1 MSKRR
6 TSPVLMPALLF
17 TSLLVTTAGAQETV
31 DPGRITALTVEQ
43 ARNLKPNRGSL
54 RFDKLT
60 ELTPAVAAILA
71 EQEAELTFF
80 ALTSL
85 SAESA
90 KALAGHKKS
99 LSFPKLAGIAA
110 DAAQAL
116 ARHEGGS
123 LALNGLPTVSP
134 EVAKALVDYKGD
146 LHLDGAKEV
155 SADAAAVLAG
165 RKGAIHL
172 GGLTSLTS
180 IPLAQKLGGQNFM
193 NLNALATVSDD
204 VGRALF
210 MSPDAKNIELYLGLK
225 ELSLGTAK
233 AMGERGRTVSAHFHM
248 DALES
253 IPDEIAEA
261 LSCKAAIRCSKVTM
275 LSDRAAKA
283 LNQFNHSH
291 MYALSDVSNEALEMF
306 SKRQGFMIHGL
317 KKLDCVPFAST
328 VMSNN
333 SSFLDLNQLATIS
346 DEAADALA
354 KDAIRSNRGVV
365 PLPALKSLNSV
376 ALAEVLAER
385 KGNLRLPKLEKV
397 SDAALGALVAHK
409 GPIDLSG
416 LTTLQAPQAAA
427 LAKALA
433 GREDELVLNGVQE
446 LSDEAARALAE
457 TKGRISLPRLTK
469 ISEASAAALR
479 KNAGISLP
487 K

>member
-1 MSKRR
+1 MELEFTAVENPS
-6 TSPVLMPALLF
+6 VEAL
-17 TSLLVTTAGAQETV
+17 
-31 DPGRITALTVEQ
+31 
-43 ARNLKPNRGSL
+43 
-54 RFDKLT
+54 
-60 ELTPAVAAILA
+60 
-71 EQEAELTFF
+71 
-80 ALTSL
+80 
-85 SAESA
+85 
-90 KALAGHKKS
+90 KALASHKAG
-99 LSFPKLAGIAA
+99 LSFPKIAGLSPGVARALAGYEGTRLSLNGLATLSPEVARVLA
-110 DAAQAL
+110 DYDGHVVLKNGKQP
-116 ARHEGGS
+116 GS
-123 LALNGLPTVSP
+123 LALDGVKELSAEAAAALANSKAALRLNGLTSLASIPLAEKLGSQIELRLQSLAAISD
-134 EVAKALVDYKGD
+134 EVAKALFLSPKAPKGT
-146 LHLDGAKEV
+146 G
-155 SADAAAVLAG
+155 
-165 RKGAIHL
+165 
-172 GGLTSLTS
+172 
-180 IPLAQKLGGQNFM
+180 
-193 NLNALATVSDD
+193 
-204 VGRALF
+204 
-210 MSPDAKNIELYLGLK
+210 MSLGLK
-225 ELSLGTAK
+225 QLSVEAAK
-233 AMGERGRTVSAHFHM
+233 ALGERGRTLGGHWVFHE
-248 DALES
+248 LET
-253 IPDEIAEA
+253 IPDEVAEA
-261 LSCKAAIRCSKVTM
+261 LSARAALRCWKVTK

-283 LNQFNHSH
+283 LNQFFHVH

-306 SKRQGFMIHGL
+306 SKRGGFMIHGL

-376 ALAEVLAER
+376 ALAEVLAAQ

-469 ISEASAAALR
+469 ISEASASVLR
-479 KNAGISLP
+479 
-487 K
+487 